1 LLDLRVGFFYLYI
14 MEQKHAQTKSA
25 NKIFILVLCFLIG
38 LLAAYIYRL
47 KFANKNIE
55 IKKEAKLDLLSENT
69 KVNSGEEMTVTLV
82 LDSGKTEVA
91 AADFIITYD
100 PEYLKVT
107 SVSTGRFFANYPINI
122 TGENFVKVSGVAT
135 FDGKSVILPKGK
147 ETVAEIVFLAQ
158 GNKGKTE
165 INFNREKTV
174 VATNG
179 VNILD
184 PKRIDELSVNVL

>member
-1 LLDLRVGFFYLYI
+1 MRVGFFYLYI
-14 MEQKHAQTKSA
+14 MEQKRAQTKSA

-38 LLAAYIYRL
+38 ILGAYVYRL
-47 KFANKNIE
+47 KFANKNNE
-55 IKKEAKLDLLSENT
+55 IKKEAKLDLLAENT
-69 KVNSGEEMTVTLV
+69 KVNSGEEMKVALV

-91 AADFIITYD
+91 AADFVITFD
-100 PEYLKVT
+100 PAYLKVS
-107 SVSTGRFFANYPINI
+107 SVSTGRFFTNYPINI
-122 TGENFVKVSGVAT
+122 TGSDFIKISGVAT

-147 ETVAEIVFLAQ
+147 ETVAEIIFQTQ
-158 GNKGKTE
+158 GSKGKTA
-165 INFNREKTV
+165 IGFNRQETI